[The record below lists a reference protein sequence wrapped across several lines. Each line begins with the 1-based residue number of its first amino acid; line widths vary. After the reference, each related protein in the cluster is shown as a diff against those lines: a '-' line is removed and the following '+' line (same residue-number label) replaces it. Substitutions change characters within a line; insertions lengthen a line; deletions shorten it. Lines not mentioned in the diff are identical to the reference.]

1 MTTKKQKMQRQGEI
15 TQIDKLPPQAIDLE
29 EAVLAAV
36 INHRDAIYTV
46 AELLNTECFY
56 KSEHQT
62 IFETCL
68 SLFNENKPIDL
79 LTVSNELKKMSKLDL
94 IGGDVYLVRLSQTV
108 AGTAHLEYH
117 CLVILEKFVKRKAIQ
132 ISSGVIENSYS
143 ADSDVFELLERI
155 YREFNQISDAVNIKK
170 SQSFKEAVKDF
181 FSLKNMNRTGSPST
195 ISVINRILNGYQ
207 KTDLIVLAARP
218 GMGKTAFALNEILES
233 ALNGIPV
240 AFFSL
245 EMSTKQIIARM
256 LSIVSG
262 IGIQQILTNNLSESE
277 LKYLKECSELL
288 SGLPIYIDDTPAL
301 SPVELKIKL
310 SKLHKEHDVEVAFVD
325 YLQLMR
331 VKDKKS
337 NREQEIS
344 EISGS
349 LKAIAKELDISMVAL
364 SQLSR
369 SVETRGGSK
378 RPLLSDLRDSGA
390 IEQDADVVMFIYRP
404 EYYKIEQWDDDERGS
419 TTDQADIEIA
429 KNRNGETK
437 YVRVGCMLKY
447 MRFMDVDL
455 LYKDLTEK
463 YFRKSAPRN
472 KIELPVMKPADAFD
486 DLDPF

>member
-1 MTTKKQKMQRQGEI
+1 MTTKKQKMLQQGEI
-15 TQIDKLPPQAIDLE
+15 MPTNGKLPPQAIDLE
-29 EAVLAAV
+29 EAVLSAI

-46 AELLNTECFY
+46 AELLNSECFY
-56 KSEHQT
+56 RSEHQT
-62 IFETCL
+62 IFEACL
-68 SLFNENKPIDL
+68 NLFGQNNPIDL
-79 LTVSNELKKMSKLDL
+79 LTVSNELKKSNKLDL
-94 IGGDVYLVRLSQTV
+94 IGGDYRLAKLSQV
-108 AGTAHLEYH
+108 VSGTAHLEYH
-117 CLVILEKFVKRKAIQ
+117 CLVILEKYVKRKAIQ
-132 ISSGVIENSYS
+132 ISSDVIENSYS
-143 ADSDVFELLERI
+143 DDSDVFELLESV
-155 YREFNQISDAVNIKK
+155 YRDFNQISDAVNIKK

-181 FSLKNMNRTGSPST
+181 FSAKNMNSAGYPST

-207 KTDLIVLAARP
+207 KTDLIILAARP

-288 SGLPIYIDDTPAL
+288 SSLPIYIDDTPAL

-310 SKLHKEHDVEVAFVD
+310 SKLQKEQKIEIAFVD

-349 LKAIAKELDISMVAL
+349 LKAIAKELDIAMVSL

-369 SVETRGGSK
+369 SVESRGGSK

-404 EYYKIEQWDDDERGS
+404 EYYKIEFWDDDEKGS

-447 MRFMDVDL
+447 MRFMDVDR
-455 LYKDLTEK
+455 LYTDLTNK
-463 YFRKSAPRN
+463 YFRNSEPKN
-472 KIELPVMKPADAFD
+472 KIELPAMNPAQAFD
-486 DLDPF
+486 EPF